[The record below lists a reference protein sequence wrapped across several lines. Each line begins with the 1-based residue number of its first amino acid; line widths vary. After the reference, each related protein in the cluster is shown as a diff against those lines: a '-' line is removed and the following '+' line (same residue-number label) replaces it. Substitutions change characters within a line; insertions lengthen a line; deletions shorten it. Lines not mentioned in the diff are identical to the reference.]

1 MYKCLLCA
9 YLTII
14 HTGSVNHRCIQIYH
28 VYTYRYLYLAP
39 YKTISTGVYIHAYA
53 FISISGTVQN
63 NIYSIYA
70 YRNEE
75 MESIIY
81 KHISKRTYTE
91 ARQRRIFKQ
100 ADSVASVDQTRG
112 VRGHESVCVFRVG
125 RWSRI

>member
-1 MYKCLLCA
+1 MCISHDYSYRLCKA
-9 YLTII
+9 SMHINI
-14 HTGSVNHRCIQIYH
+14 SRIYI
-28 VYTYRYLYLAP
+28 YLYPAP
-39 YKTISTGVYIHAYA
+39 YKTISTGVSIHTYA

-100 ADSVASVDQTRG
+100 ADSVASVDQTR
-112 VRGHESVCVFRVG
+112 H
-125 RWSRI
+125 